1 MTTSVVHVSIVKGV
15 SHKLITAYVHTLI
28 LLHVQYGGLASV
40 VVLYDRSWRCFG
52 FPWPRCIIIATCFTV
67 APRQLFPDVTAGAAP
82 RPPPAP
88 FPADANSPGFSPGL
102 LDLRP
107 PSGLSAKH
115 WFLWKKSSASVFF
128 PFFSS
133 LAKRAVGT
141 MDRSVFVFVFC
152 VDFFHSFHVALAV
165 RQQREVID
173 R

>member
-1 MTTSVVHVSIVKGV
+1 M
-15 SHKLITAYVHTLI
+15 
-28 LLHVQYGGLASV
+28 QYGGLARV

-52 FPWPRCIIIATCFTV
+52 FPWPRCIVIATCFTV
-67 APRQLFPDVTAGAAP
+67 VPRQLFPDVTAGAAP
-82 RPPPAP
+82 PPPPQPLPPGTPPAP

-115 WFLWKKSSASVFF
+115 WFLWKKSSTSVFF

-141 MDRSVFVFVFC
+141 MDRSVFLLLFF
-152 VDFFHSFHVALAV
+152 VDFFLSLLSRCRCCSPAKRSYIIGRSSQAQTIFLKHLRFVAG
-165 RQQREVID
+165 
-173 R
+173 